1 MAIDELWGEDIN
13 RYRTSRLGAML
24 IHHRF
29 YKVGR
34 QAVLSQAPARGEV
47 LSGSGVTADRLL
59 AVTSSSPTRSGVA
72 HLTEIT
78 SFVPQG
84 TSVAIGGN
92 TLLRLEGFPK
102 QRDTGTGT
110 EYTLRYASDTQSD
123 LPSFG
128 DTYVQDSEAVTGDV
142 FVDPDA
148 LPGLFVGTMT
158 FNTTR
163 ER

>member
-1 MAIDELWGEDIN
+1 MAINELWGEDPN
-13 RYRTSRLGAML
+13 RYRLSRSGAML

-29 YKVGR
+29 YNVGKEV
-34 QAVLSQAPARGEV
+34 VLSQAPARGEI

-59 AVTSSSPTRSGVA
+59 AVTSASPTRNAVSHV
-72 HLTEIT
+72 TEVT
-78 SFVPQG
+78 SYVPQG
-84 TSVAIGGN
+84 TSVSIGGN

-102 QRDTGTGT
+102 QRDTGIGT
-110 EYTLRYASDTQSD
+110 EYTLRYAADTQSD

-128 DTYVQDSEAVTGDV
+128 DTYAQDSDAVTGDV

-148 LPGLFVGTMT
+148 LPGLFVGSMT

-163 ER
+163 AR